1 MKKIDKSW
9 GGSWT
14 EQKLQAFEKY
24 VNAYLT
30 IMLNQRRKF
39 NGWTTNNNLYWRF
52 CWLWWQI
59 FTKDQ
64 DTLSFSELN
73 IDESEI
79 KVYKGSAE
87 RVVKLDKKF
96 DEYYFID
103 TDENALNKLKTK
115 IEPHFDEKSKYVF
128 WQKDINAALIEF
140 SNYLDNSKVALILLD
155 PFGMQLNWESIEK
168 LKNKRVDVWIL
179 LPSGVIIN
187 RLLDR
192 QGNLKNINNHEVFGI
207 TRDEIQKEFYESKK
221 ENTLFGEIE
230 INHKVHNA
238 VEKIAELYIK
248 RLKTIWD
255 YVTEKPL
262 VLYNNRNVPIYH
274 FVFASNNKTAKNIAS
289 QIIIKNE
296 HHQNRMDRQSL
307 ESQQRMQ

>member
-39 NGWTTNNNLYWRF
+39 NGWPQTIIYIDGFAGCGDRF
-52 CWLWWQI
+52 

-115 IEPHFDEKSKYVF
+115 IESHFDEKSKYVF

-192 QGNLKNINNHEVFGI
+192 QGNLKNINKLESFFGI

-238 VEKIAELYIK
+238 IEKIAELYIK

-289 QIIIKNE
+289 QIIIKK
-296 HHQNRMDRQSL
+296 
-307 ESQQRMQ
+307 

>member
-39 NGWTTNNNLYWRF
+39 NGWPQTIIYIDGFAGCGDRF
-52 CWLWWQI
+52 

-128 WQKDINAALIEF
+128 WQKDINDALIEF

-168 LKNKRVDVWIL
+168 FKNKRVDVWIL

-192 QGNLKNINNHEVFGI
+192 QGNLKNINKLESFFGI

-238 VEKIAELYIK
+238 IEKIAELYIK

-289 QIIIKNE
+289 QIIIKK
-296 HHQNRMDRQSL
+296 
-307 ESQQRMQ
+307 

>member
-39 NGWTTNNNLYWRF
+39 NGWPQTIIYIDGFAGCGDRF
-52 CWLWWQI
+52 

-79 KVYKGSAE
+79 EVYKGSAE

-168 LKNKRVDVWIL
+168 FKNKRVDVWIL

-192 QGNLKNINNHEVFGI
+192 QGNLKNINKLESFFGI

-238 VEKIAELYIK
+238 IEKIAELYIK

-289 QIIIKNE
+289 QIIIKK
-296 HHQNRMDRQSL
+296 
-307 ESQQRMQ
+307 

>member
-39 NGWTTNNNLYWRF
+39 NGWPQTIIYIDGFAGCGDRF
-52 CWLWWQI
+52 

-128 WQKDINAALIEF
+128 WQKDINAALIES

-168 LKNKRVDVWIL
+168 LKNKKVDIWIL

-192 QGNLKNINNHEVFGI
+192 QKNLKNINKLESFFGI
-207 TRDEIQKEFYESKK
+207 TSDEIQKEFYESKK
-221 ENTLFGEIE
+221 ENTLFGERE
-230 INHKVHNA
+230 INHKINDPI
-238 VEKIAELYIK
+238 EKIAELYIK

-289 QIIIKNE
+289 QIIIKK
-296 HHQNRMDRQSL
+296 
-307 ESQQRMQ
+307 

>member
-39 NGWTTNNNLYWRF
+39 NGWPQTIIYIDGFAGCGDRF
-52 CWLWWQI
+52 

-192 QGNLKNINNHEVFGI
+192 QGNLKNINKLESFFGI
-207 TRDEIQKEFYESKK
+207 TSDEIQKEFYESKK

-238 VEKIAELYIK
+238 IEKIAELYIK

-289 QIIIKNE
+289 QIIIKK
-296 HHQNRMDRQSL
+296 
-307 ESQQRMQ
+307 

>member
-39 NGWTTNNNLYWRF
+39 NGWPQTIIYIDGFAGCGDRF
-52 CWLWWQI
+52 

-103 TDENALNKLKTK
+103 TDANALNKLKTK

-192 QGNLKNINNHEVFGI
+192 QGNLKNINKLESFFGI

-238 VEKIAELYIK
+238 IEKIAELYIK

-289 QIIIKNE
+289 QIIIKK
-296 HHQNRMDRQSL
+296 
-307 ESQQRMQ
+307 

>member
-1 MKKIDKSW
+1 IILMKKIDKSW

-39 NGWTTNNNLYWRF
+39 NGWPQTIIYIDGFAGCGDRF
-52 CWLWWQI
+52 

-192 QGNLKNINNHEVFGI
+192 QGNLKNINKLESFFGI

-238 VEKIAELYIK
+238 IEKIAELYIK

-289 QIIIKNE
+289 QIIIKK
-296 HHQNRMDRQSL
+296 
-307 ESQQRMQ
+307 

>member
-39 NGWTTNNNLYWRF
+39 NGWPQTIIYIDGFAGCGDRF
-52 CWLWWQI
+52 

-128 WQKDINAALIEF
+128 WQKDINAALIES

-168 LKNKRVDVWIL
+168 LKNKKVDIWIL

-192 QGNLKNINNHEVFGI
+192 QGNLKNINKLESFFGI

-238 VEKIAELYIK
+238 IEKIAELYIK

-289 QIIIKNE
+289 QIIIKK
-296 HHQNRMDRQSL
+296 
-307 ESQQRMQ
+307 

>member
-39 NGWTTNNNLYWRF
+39 NGWPQTIIYIDGFAGCGDRF
-52 CWLWWQI
+52 

-192 QGNLKNINNHEVFGI
+192 QGNLKNINKLESFFGI

-238 VEKIAELYIK
+238 IEKIAELYIK

-274 FVFASNNKTAKNIAS
+274 FVLHLT
-289 QIIIKNE
+289 IK
-296 HHQNRMDRQSL
+296 
-307 ESQQRMQ
+307 QQKILQVKL

>member
-39 NGWTTNNNLYWRF
+39 NGWPQTIIYIDGFAGCGDRF
-52 CWLWWQI
+52 

-168 LKNKRVDVWIL
+168 FKNKRVDVWIL

-192 QGNLKNINNHEVFGI
+192 QGNLKNINKLESFFGI

-238 VEKIAELYIK
+238 IEKIAELYIK

-289 QIIIKNE
+289 QIIIKK
-296 HHQNRMDRQSL
+296 
-307 ESQQRMQ
+307 

>member
-39 NGWTTNNNLYWRF
+39 NGWPQTIIYIDGFAGCGDRF
-52 CWLWWQI
+52 

-96 DEYYFID
+96 DEYYFFD

-168 LKNKRVDVWIL
+168 FKNKRVDVWIL

-192 QGNLKNINNHEVFGI
+192 QGNLKNINKLESFFGI

-238 VEKIAELYIK
+238 IEKIAELYIK

-289 QIIIKNE
+289 QIIIKK
-296 HHQNRMDRQSL
+296 
-307 ESQQRMQ
+307 

>member
-39 NGWTTNNNLYWRF
+39 NGWPQTIIYIDGFAGCGDRF
-52 CWLWWQI
+52 

-168 LKNKRVDVWIL
+168 FKNKRVDVWIL

-192 QGNLKNINNHEVFGI
+192 QGNLKNINKLESFFGI

-238 VEKIAELYIK
+238 IEKIAELYIK

-274 FVFASNNKTAKNIAS
+274 FVLHLT
-289 QIIIKNE
+289 IK
-296 HHQNRMDRQSL
+296 
-307 ESQQRMQ
+307 QQKILQVKL

>member
-39 NGWTTNNNLYWRF
+39 NGWPQTIIYIDGFAGCGDRF
-52 CWLWWQI
+52 

-128 WQKDINAALIEF
+128 WQKDINAALIES

-168 LKNKRVDVWIL
+168 FKNKRVDVWIL

-192 QGNLKNINNHEVFGI
+192 QGNLKNINKLESFFGI

-238 VEKIAELYIK
+238 IEKIAELYIK

-289 QIIIKNE
+289 QIIIKK
-296 HHQNRMDRQSL
+296 
-307 ESQQRMQ
+307 

>member
-1 MKKIDKSW
+1 MKNENKNW
-9 GGSWT
+9 GGIWT
-14 EQKLQAFEKY
+14 EQKLEAFEKY
-24 VNAYLT
+24 VRAYLT
-30 IMLNQRRKF
+30 IMLKQRETH
-39 NGWTTNNNLYWRF
+39 NGWPQNIIYFDGFAGCGYRNIIQNNNNN
-52 CWLWWQI
+52 
-59 FTKDQ
+59 
-64 DTLSFSELN
+64 DTLTFSELE
-73 IDESEI
+73 IDDEEI
-79 KVYKGSAE
+79 NVYKGSAE

-168 LKNKRVDVWIL
+168 FKNKKVDIWIL

-192 QGNLKNINNHEVFGI
+192 QKNLKNINKLESFFGI
-207 TRDEIQKEFYESKK
+207 TSDEIQKEFYESKK
-221 ENTLFGEIE
+221 ENTLFGERE
-230 INHKVHNA
+230 INHKINDPI
-238 VEKIAELYIK
+238 EKIAELYIK
-248 RLKTIWD
+248 RLKTIWN

-274 FVFASNNKTAKNIAS
+274 FVLHLT
-289 QIIIKNE
+289 IK
-296 HHQNRMDRQSL
+296 
-307 ESQQRMQ
+307 QQKILQVKL

>member
-39 NGWTTNNNLYWRF
+39 NGWPQTIIYIDGFAGCGDRF
-52 CWLWWQI
+52 

-192 QGNLKNINNHEVFGI
+192 QGNLKNINKLESFFGI
-207 TRDEIQKEFYESKK
+207 TSDEIQKEFYESKK
-221 ENTLFGEIE
+221 ENTLFGERE
-230 INHKVHNA
+230 INHKINDPI
-238 VEKIAELYIK
+238 EKIAELYIK
-248 RLKTIWD
+248 RLKTIQLFFQWD
-255 YVTEKPL
+255 
-262 VLYNNRNVPIYH
+262 H
-274 FVFASNNKTAKNIAS
+274 
-289 QIIIKNE
+289 
-296 HHQNRMDRQSL
+296 
-307 ESQQRMQ
+307 

>member
-39 NGWTTNNNLYWRF
+39 NGWPQTIIYIDGFAGCGDRF
-52 CWLWWQI
+52 

-192 QGNLKNINNHEVFGI
+192 QGNLKNINKLESFFGI

-238 VEKIAELYIK
+238 IEKIAELYIK

-289 QIIIKNE
+289 QIIIKK
-296 HHQNRMDRQSL
+296 
-307 ESQQRMQ
+307 

>member
-1 MKKIDKSW
+1 
-9 GGSWT
+9 
-14 EQKLQAFEKY
+14 
-24 VNAYLT
+24 
-30 IMLNQRRKF
+30 
-39 NGWTTNNNLYWRF
+39 
-52 CWLWWQI
+52 
-59 FTKDQ
+59 
-64 DTLSFSELN
+64 
-73 IDESEI
+73 
-79 KVYKGSAE
+79 
-87 RVVKLDKKF
+87 
-96 DEYYFID
+96 
-103 TDENALNKLKTK
+103 
-115 IEPHFDEKSKYVF
+115 
-128 WQKDINAALIEF
+128 LIEF

-192 QGNLKNINNHEVFGI
+192 QGNLKNINKLESFFGI

-238 VEKIAELYIK
+238 IEKIAELYIK

-289 QIIIKNE
+289 QIIIKK
-296 HHQNRMDRQSL
+296 
-307 ESQQRMQ
+307 